1 MTNEKQWYLSKTI
14 WAAIATIVLSCSSF
28 FNVSLDHDLEARLA
42 DTIIQF
48 LTALSGIAAL
58 FGRLSA
64 TALISPALISASG
77 VLHAGAVPIA
87 PDASQNGALL
97 QLAAADC
104 SQVGQQVAQSQGGT
118 LARATSQTQNGRE
131 VCVVVVLIPGKDGER
146 PRRVEVAVPAN

>member
-1 MTNEKQWYLSKTI
+1 VANLLSKAHATSNCSCI
-14 WAAIATIVLSCSSF
+14 VQTAIDNNSAMMKHTLF
-28 FNVSLDHDLEARLA
+28 SLPLA
-42 DTIIQF
+42 
-48 LTALSGIAAL
+48 
-58 FGRLSA
+58 
-64 TALISPALISASG
+64 ALISASG